1 MKIKIS
7 KSQWEMMGKQANWTR
22 TKWEGSTGEENAN
35 IAYKK
40 HLNETLLPKLRRDI
54 VSIIALNKVE
64 PLNLQ
69 IISLNQDEINLL
81 LKYAVYSSIVRK
93 NVEQRMEII
102 KQEITELIKKE
113 FKVND
118 GFKVNIQKA

>member
-22 TKWEGSTGEENAN
+22 TKWEGNTGEANAN

-40 HLNETLLPKLRRDI
+40 YLDEISLPKLRRDI

-64 PLNLQ
+64 PINLQ
-69 IISLNQDEINLL
+69 IISFNQDEINLL

-93 NVEQRMEII
+93 KVEQTMEII
-102 KQEITELIKKE
+102 KQEIIELIKKE